1 MKVFVHIGA
10 PKAASTT
17 LQHFFHFNNNINF
30 LGIIRDHEDSIYEK
44 KYDDDFHSYCRYKIN
59 DFKRAKKIKKN
70 LSNKKINVI
79 SEEDFFTSQ
88 DGHFKKKIQ
97 RIIKIFPK
105 CEFIVILR
113 DPIETINSWHH
124 FRIRGDKNVPLS
136 IKSYVRKN
144 PKNIIDYLNYEKRIN
159 YFKSLKK
166 NKFHIINFNIIKQ
179 NKISI
184 TLEKIFSIKI
194 SNNKNQFLKKNS
206 SMYFMAGLF
215 KKVPLIKKLKF
226 ILPRF
231 IVRFVRKYLLI
242 LIKTSKFQNKITKSE
257 SKFLHETFAREI
269 KYYKFIFKNKDY
281 FSLN

>member
-1 MKVFVHIGA
+1 M
-10 PKAASTT
+10 
-17 LQHFFHFNNNINF
+17 
-30 LGIIRDHEDSIYEK
+30 
-44 KYDDDFHSYCRYKIN
+44 
-59 DFKRAKKIKKN
+59 
-70 LSNKKINVI
+70 
-79 SEEDFFTSQ
+79 
-88 DGHFKKKIQ
+88 
-97 RIIKIFPK
+97 
-105 CEFIVILR
+105 
-113 DPIETINSWHH
+113 
-124 FRIRGDKNVPLS
+124 
-136 IKSYVRKN
+136 
-144 PKNIIDYLNYEKRIN
+144 NYEKRIN

-269 KYYKFIFKNKDY
+269 KYYKFILKNKDY